1 MVKKLYKSNGFSLI
15 ELSIVLIVI
24 SFLIAAIVYGASL
37 IKSAKVNALIS
48 EITNFRTSAA
58 AFIEKYGEIPGDG
71 SKIANNGV
79 GGLTASDAGN
89 NDGIIGSKDSE
100 AAYFEQESYEFFK
113 HLSAAKMINFDSR
126 APSGGNLTSLSDI
139 TINET
144 YPGSKIG
151 KSYFFYID
159 TSSVYD
165 IFEAENKLALYDLN
179 EETKGIK
186 GDLMVIFI
194 RKFGSAMI
202 FNGLGTS
209 E

>member
-1 MVKKLYKSNGFSLI
+1 MTKKIKNGFSLI

-24 SFLIAAIVYGASL
+24 SFLVAAIVYGASL

-48 EITNFRTSAA
+48 EITGFRTSAA

-71 SKIANNGV
+71 EKIAVNGI
-79 GGLTASDAGN
+79 GGLTTSDAGN
-89 NDGIIGSKDSE
+89 NDGVIGDKDSE
-100 AAYFEQESYEFFK
+100 TPYFEQESYEFFK
-113 HLSAAKMINFDSR
+113 HLSAAKMITFDSQ

-144 YPGSKIG
+144 YPGTKLG

-159 TSSVYD
+159 TGSVYD
-165 IFEAENKLALYDLN
+165 IFEAENKLALFDLN
-179 EETKGIK
+179 EQTKGIK
-186 GDLMVIFI
+186 GDLMIIFVK
-194 RKFGSAMI
+194 KFGSGMA
-202 FNGLGTS
+202 FQGLGTS